1 MARTRVD
8 CATEGCEGHCHVEA
22 RSRRDADYRAKKLAE
37 RGWTCRDCD
46 NREAAARAEAAGL
59 PTLEGSEKQVAWA
72 ITLREPIMSH
82 IDAMVPGAVDMLRSG
97 PERLHC
103 LSTTV
108 QQWTHELATLMHR
121 TSEAAVR
128 EAIEAIRSE
137 TDARFWIDGRNET
150 LPKLV
155 AAAVERLAE
164 EARAMSP
171 EGKAAAAAEQEAMEE
186 ATLRPAEPVSETIAE
201 LAFRDGRLVARYDE
215 RSDTFNAAVKGLGY
229 LWDPAAQA
237 WTRRHAEL
245 TMGDPLD
252 RLAETAHELLAAGIV
267 VALHDPAA
275 RAKAVDRSYEPEH
288 TRWISL
294 VTAGEHQGKFRITWG
309 RGEDLYR
316 EFRGLRGATY
326 RDKACLVPATSR
338 DEVLDFAAAHGFRL
352 TPGAEARAAE
362 VLAQR
367 ERGTVV
373 EAKARP
379 KVETERR
386 GDAPGRLDVPSDVT
400 VDDDLVDND

>member
-46 NREAAARAEAAGL
+46 NREAAASAAAAGL
-59 PTLEGSEKQVAWA
+59 PDMEGSEKQVAWA
-72 ITLREPIMSH
+72 NGLRNDALSRVGQALAAAAH
-82 IDAMVPGAVDMLRSG
+82 IPNPEQVIGFRSDATDVAILMQAVGRAVLD
-97 PERLHC
+97 
-103 LSTTV
+103 
-108 QQWTHELATLMHR
+108 
-121 TSEAAVR
+121 EAFAAMR
-128 EAIEAIRSE
+128 AE
-137 TDARFWIDGRNET
+137 TDARHWIDARAET
-150 LPKLV
+150 PADRL
-155 AAAVERLAE
+155 AAIVERLAD
-164 EARAMSP
+164 EARALSP
-171 EGKAAAAAEQEAMEE
+171 EGKAAAAAERDAMEE
-186 ATLRPAEPVSETIAE
+186 ATLRPAEPVSETVAE

-215 RSDTFNAAVKGLGY
+215 RSDAFGGAVKGLGY
-229 LWDPAAQA
+229 TWDPAARA
-237 WTRRHAEL
+237 WARRHQEL
-245 TMGDPLD
+245 TMGPHVD

-267 VALHDPAA
+267 VALHDPEA
-275 RAKAVDRSYEPEH
+275 RARAVARSYEPEH
-288 TRWISL
+288 TRWVSL
-294 VTAGEHQGKFRITWG
+294 VTAGEHAGKFRITWG

-352 TPGAEARAAE
+352 TSGAEARAAE
-362 VLAQR
+362 VLERR

-373 EAKARP
+373 EASARP
-379 KVETERR
+379 KPEATRR
-386 GDAPGRLDVPSDVT
+386 GDAPARLDVPSEVT